1 MSAFLRHL
9 IGWIIILFRSR
20 PTDLILENLAL
31 RQQYGRLAKSLA
43 EQNSV
48 TLGW

>member
-20 PTDLILENLAL
+20 HDLILENLAL